1 MQLCAAVCYV
11 RTVRIHNVKAGFSTN
26 SSSSHSLLFFAPGC
40 APADDLVG
48 VDGDSTYG
56 WSDFTL
62 ASPDAKMGYLGAQ
75 IMQCLQASVG
85 DALAARLASQIVG
98 VPVAAGGYVDHQSA
112 WVLPMAWDGRGP
124 DLAFLDELA
133 VMLRQDGV
141 VVIGGND
148 NVDGDTY
155 AGHPLCGAGA
165 PVSLTLGTE
174 GPGQPERR
182 PVARRDPSGYWTL
195 YYRATGGRI
204 RLSLDPTAQAVAPTK
219 SAVPDLVDLKITD
232 YCPFDCPMCYQGST
246 QAGRHAE
253 YDRIQ
258 RILWTLGDLRVFEV
272 AIGGGEPTLHP
283 KFAEI
288 VDAAVM
294 SHVVPNFTT
303 KNVAYVSSSV
313 GAAVIEKCGGFAVS
327 VGQAED
333 VRQLAAHV
341 TGAARQKLT
350 VQHIV
355 GMTAYQ
361 TVGVI
366 DACVDAQIPLTLLGY
381 KYTGRG
387 AIHAKSLRRNPQP
400 DRWIDDVK
408 RATTARDRSRRVKIA
423 IDTVLADKF
432 YDRLIDEGVPE
443 WCLTRKDGQFSA
455 YVDAVTGRVHPSSYE
470 DHPGV
475 EFVDATTF
483 TAAYQGFAV

>member
-1 MQLCAAVCYV
+1 
-11 RTVRIHNVKAGFSTN
+11 VRIHNVKAGFSTN
-26 SSSSHSLLFFAPGC
+26 SSSSHSLLFFAPDHV
-40 APADDLVG
+40 PADDLVG

-85 DALAARLASQIVG
+85 DVLAAQLASQIVG
-98 VPVAAGGYVDHQSA
+98 VPVAADGYVDHQSA

-124 DLAFLDELA
+124 NLAFLDELA
-133 VMLRQDGV
+133 AMLRQDGV
-141 VVIGGND
+141 VVVGGND
-148 NVDGDTY
+148 NIAAGEYD
-155 AGHPLCGAGA
+155 GHPLCGTGV
-165 PVSLTLGTE
+165 PVNLALGTE
-174 GPGQPERR
+174 GPGQLEHR

-204 RLSLDPTAQAVAPTK
+204 RLSLDPTAQAGVPTK
-219 SAVPDLVDLKITD
+219 SAAPDLVDLKITD
-232 YCPFDCPMCYQGST
+232 YCPFDCPMCYQDST
-246 QAGRHAE
+246 QAGRHAD
-253 YDRIQ
+253 YDRTR

-288 VDAAVM
+288 VDVAVM

-303 KNVAYVSSSV
+303 KNVPYVSSSV

-327 VGQAED
+327 VGRAED
-333 VRQLAAHV
+333 VWQLAAHV
-341 TGAARQKLT
+341 TGAARQKLA

-355 GMTAYQ
+355 GMEAYRTAS
-361 TVGVI
+361 VI
-366 DACVDAQIPLTLLGY
+366 DACVDAKIPLTLLGY

-387 AIHAKSLRRNPQP
+387 ARHAKSLRHDPQP
-400 DRWIDDVK
+400 DAWITDVK
-408 RATTARDRSRRVKIA
+408 CTMAGRGRDSKIA

-432 YDRLIDEGVPE
+432 YDRLITEGVPK

-475 EFVDATTF
+475 EFADATTF